1 MCVYIYERLY
11 NKAKHTPY
19 GLMCSPFFKKSVFF
33 GGGGQILKNDVSKKT
48 KEKGREEENE
58 MVERDGGRERVE
70 STDR

>member
-1 MCVYIYERLY
+1 
-11 NKAKHTPY
+11 
-19 GLMCSPFFKKSVFF
+19 MCSPFFKKSVFL
-33 GGGGQILKNDVSKKT
+33 GGQILKNDVSKKT